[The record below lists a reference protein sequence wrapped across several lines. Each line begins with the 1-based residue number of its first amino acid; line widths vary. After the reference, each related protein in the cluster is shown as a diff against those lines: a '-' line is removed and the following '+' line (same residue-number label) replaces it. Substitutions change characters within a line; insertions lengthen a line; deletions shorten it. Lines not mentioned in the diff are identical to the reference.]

1 MDPSQSA
8 PTAPPRLGGAS
19 PPLDLVEI
27 TPNALQIGA
36 LAARVVCPTAGGI
49 ATFTGTTRDHFE
61 GKQVVRLE
69 YEAYGAMA
77 EKEIRAICGRMRARW
92 ALRHIAFAH
101 RTGVVP
107 TCEASVEIAVSSTHR
122 KEALEA
128 PSHYLVRGEAT
139 LAEAALKAAASL
151 AKKNVAV
158 VEAEAVDAV
167 LGAAFLTAS
176 ELGLPRA
183 PEISQKSV
191 LASSIGI
198 APLVRGSPD
207 TKQQETLF
215 DAGDAL
221 HNELPSKMRPGRGMA
236 QRWHQRRRRHLHN
249 HRRVQLRR
257 HL

>member
-1 MDPSQSA
+1 MDPSASA
-8 PTAPPRLGGAS
+8 PSAPPRLGGAS

-36 LAARVVCPTAGGI
+36 LASRVVCPTAGGI

-128 PSHYLVRGEAT
+128 VQYAIDELKAHVPIWKKEVYDGEA
-139 LAEAALKAAASL
+139 AAAWKENPDW
-151 AKKNVAV
+151 ARG
-158 VEAEAVDAV
+158 
-167 LGAAFLTAS
+167 GAGKSTAS
-176 ELGLPRA
+176 HA
-183 PEISQKSV
+183 HV
-191 LASSIGI
+191 
-198 APLVRGSPD
+198 
-207 TKQQETLF
+207 
-215 DAGDAL
+215 
-221 HNELPSKMRPGRGMA
+221 A
-236 QRWHQRRRRHLHN
+236 QA
-249 HRRVQLRR
+249 
-257 HL
+257 

>member
-8 PTAPPRLGGAS
+8 PSAPPRLGGAS

-128 PSHYLVRGEAT
+128 VQYAIDELKAHVPIWKKEVYDGEA
-139 LAEAALKAAASL
+139 AAAWKENPDW
-151 AKKNVAV
+151 ARGGAGTAPHAHVAQ
-158 VEAEAVDAV
+158 A
-167 LGAAFLTAS
+167 
-176 ELGLPRA
+176 
-183 PEISQKSV
+183 
-191 LASSIGI
+191 
-198 APLVRGSPD
+198 
-207 TKQQETLF
+207 
-215 DAGDAL
+215 
-221 HNELPSKMRPGRGMA
+221 
-236 QRWHQRRRRHLHN
+236 
-249 HRRVQLRR
+249 
-257 HL
+257 